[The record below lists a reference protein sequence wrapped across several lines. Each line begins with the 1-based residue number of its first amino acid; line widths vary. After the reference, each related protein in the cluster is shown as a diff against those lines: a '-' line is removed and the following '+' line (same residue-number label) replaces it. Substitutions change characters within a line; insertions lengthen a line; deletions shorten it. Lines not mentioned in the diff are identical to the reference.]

1 MTKFSL
7 IALAFGIVAA
17 SASIATPSNA
27 GQSEL
32 ELLSKYTGQWSGSA
46 ALVGGQKPE
55 PFSCRLAVT
64 KGNQAKIN
72 YAGRCSL
79 ASMNLSITG
88 TIAFDDATR
97 TYQAVMGS
105 NAGYKG
111 VAVGRVNGDT
121 ITFDLAENES
131 DRAGNMVKLGARIIL
146 IGTDSITV
154 DYRVEFN
161 DSGTV
166 LTASVPF
173 NR

>member
-1 MTKFSL
+1 MTRLSL
-7 IALAFGIVAA
+7 TALAFGLLVL
-17 SASIATPSNA
+17 SAPMATPANA
-27 GQSEL
+27 GPSEL

-46 ALVGGQKPE
+46 ELVGGEKPE
-55 PFSCRLAVT
+55 PISCRLAVT

-72 YAGRCSL
+72 YAGRCSV

-88 TIAFDDATR
+88 TIAYDDASR

-111 VAVGRVNGDT
+111 LAIGRVNGDK
-121 ITFDLAENES
+121 ITFDLAEKQS
-131 DRAGNMVKLGARIIL
+131 DRAGNPVKLGARITL

-154 DYRVEFN
+154 DYKVEFN

>member
-7 IALAFGIVAA
+7 IALAFGIMATGA
-17 SASIATPSNA
+17 SVATPSSA

-32 ELLSKYTGQWSGSA
+32 ELLSQYTGQWSGSA
-46 ALVGGQKPE
+46 ALVGGPKPE
-55 PFSCRLAVT
+55 PFNCRLSVT

-88 TIAFDDATR
+88 TIAYDDGTR

>member
-1 MTKFSL
+1 MTKFTMSSL
-7 IALAFGIVAA
+7 AFATMAVGAAMAMPALAGP
-17 SASIATPSNA
+17 T
-27 GQSEL
+27 EL
-32 ELLSKYTGQWSGSA
+32 DLLSKYTGQWSGSA
-46 ALVGGQKPE
+46 ALVGGEKPE
-55 PFSCRLAVT
+55 PFACRLAVT

-72 YAGRCSL
+72 YAGRCSV

-88 TIAFDDATR
+88 TIAYDDASR

-111 VAVGRVNGDT
+111 VAIGRVNGDT
-121 ITFDLAENES
+121 ITFDLAESET
-131 DRAGNMVKLGARIIL
+131 DRAGNPVKLGAKITL
-146 IGTDSITV
+146 IGADSITV